1 MLINDNVY
9 GYEEIKEPVILEL
22 INSPTFQRLKGIT
35 QQGMPK
41 EYFHREVFSRFDHSI
56 GVMIMLKRLG
66 ADLNEQIAGLLHDI
80 SHTAFSHVID
90 WVIGNPLKEDHQDNI
105 FFEILEKSEISSI
118 LEKYNFCVK
127 KIANFESFTLLEKE
141 VPSLC
146 ADRIDYSLREL
157 VCLNRNSDIKFL
169 VDNLIS
175 VGGQIA
181 FKTKES
187 AENFGR
193 SYAKLQRESWASNE
207 SKVRYHIL
215 AEILRIAL
223 DNNYIRMEDF
233 HKTDY
238 EILSILNN
246 TGDDNIIKGLSK
258 LRNGFAIKETIEEGK
273 GLILKKKFRY
283 VDPEVYVYGKLKNLS
298 TISKEYKKLIEE
310 EKEQSSRIIKVEIL

>member
-9 GYEEIKEPVILEL
+9 GYEEIKEPVMLEL

-66 ADLNEQIAGLLHDI
+66 ADLNE
-80 SHTAFSHVID
+80 
-90 WVIGNPLKEDHQDNI
+90 
-105 FFEILEKSEISSI
+105 
-118 LEKYNFCVK
+118 
-127 KIANFESFTLLEKE
+127 KIADFESFTLLEKE

-169 VDNLIS
+169 IGNLIS

-207 SKVRYHIL
+207 SKDRYHIL

-223 DNNYIRMEDF
+223 DNNEIRIEDF

-238 EILSILNN
+238 EILSNLNN